1 MCDQDNESVEAED
14 RYDTDE
20 PTDSEDGQKSNLL
33 AHGDLQGPD
42 DANREE
48 GDEEIGY
55 DVDAGV
61 HIPNPVIQLALRIV
75 RLSTLV
81 TLTSCYR
88 CTSKSAAPGSSSRR
102 GSGRM

>member
-20 PTDSEDGQKSNLL
+20 PPDGEDGQKSNLL
-33 AHGDLQGPD
+33 AHGNLQGPD
-42 DANREE
+42 DANGKE

-55 DVDAGV
+55 DVDASV

-75 RLSTLV
+75 RRSTLV
-81 TLTSCYR
+81 TLTSCCQY
-88 CTSKSAAPGSSSRR
+88 TSKLAAPGSSSRR
-102 GSGRM
+102 GQGRM